1 MSLKQWKY
9 EEINIQVEYV
19 KSVQYMS
26 PYMN

>member
-9 EEINIQVEYV
+9 EEINIQVKYV